1 MGKLTLSSFQKNNTT
16 AVSNIFLDS
25 YMGDANGE
33 FVKVYLY
40 LLRCMNGAPTGTGI
54 TLSDIADRLEL
65 TEKDIIRALRY
76 WNKTDVLNVVFD
88 SQTGEPASITI
99 LALDS
104 DNNSAAAIA
113 QIPDTVC
120 EPRAGADV
128 STGSP
133 DADKPS
139 APAAASYSAAQLKFF
154 REQEDIKQLLYI
166 IEKYIGKPLSTS
178 DINKILYFR
187 ESLKFPSEL
196 IEYLVEYCVSNQHS
210 SLYYMEKVAL
220 AWYDKG
226 ITSVEEAK
234 NSSAIYVRRNNP
246 VIKAFGMS
254 DRKLT
259 PIELDFI
266 NRWYDEYGF
275 DAAIITEACQQ
286 TVLTLGKPNF
296 RYADR
301 ILCKWRSA
309 EVHTL
314 EDVKKLSSAFKAK
327 ITVPAGTKPQ
337 AAPAKTNKFNNFSQR
352 TYDFDAM
359 EKDLIS
365 NNK

>member
-1 MGKLTLSSFQKNNTT
+1 M
-16 AVSNIFLDS
+16 SNIFLDS

-40 LLRCMNGAPTGTGI
+40 LLRCMNGASTGTG
-54 TLSDIADRLEL
+54 TSLSDIADRLNL

-76 WNKTDVLNVVFD
+76 WNKNDVLNVVFD
-88 SQTGEPASITI
+88 SQTGEPASITV

-113 QIPDTVC
+113 QIPDSIYDS
-120 EPRAGADV
+120 GAETAAALND
-128 STGSP
+128 SP
-133 DADKPS
+133 ADKPS
-139 APAAASYSAAQLKFF
+139 APAAAAYSAAQLRLF

-166 IEKYIGKPLSTS
+166 IEKYIGKPLTTS

-187 ESLKFPSEL
+187 ESLKFTPEL

-220 AWYDKG
+220 AWYDRG
-226 ITSVEEAK
+226 ISSVEEAK
-234 NSSAIYVRRNNP
+234 NSSSIYVKRNNP
-246 VIKAFGMS
+246 VIKAFGLS

-259 PIELDFI
+259 PAELDFI

-301 ILCKWRSA
+301 ILCKWKSA
-309 EVHTL
+309 DVHTM
-314 EDVKKLSSAFKAK
+314 EDVRKLASAFKAK
-327 ITVPAGTKPQ
+327 ITVPAGTKPP
-337 AAPAKTNKFNNFSQR
+337 AAPARTNKFNNFSQR